1 MSANTGKGG
10 LVMSRLTGKIA
21 LITGGGGG
29 IGRATALRFAEE
41 GAKVV
46 VAEIDRALGAETA
59 QLAKAAAGNSGG
71 DALFVA
77 TDVTDRASVANAVA
91 TTVEAFGGLNVLH
104 NNAGGSTLQDGP
116 VTEAPEEEFWRVIK
130 VDLYGTFLCSQLAIP
145 EIIKAGGGSVINM
158 ASNVALMALPGRDCY
173 TAAKG
178 GIASIE
184 IANNHPRSRGI
195 ASMTRS
201 MAVEYA
207 PHKIRVNAI
216 APSVTLS
223 DRVKK
228 LLAGSSEIKAV
239 GDQHLLG
246 LGEPLDIAHMA
257 VYLAANES
265 RITTGQVLSVDS
277 GVTIY

>member
-1 MSANTGKGG
+1 MGRLDGK
-10 LVMSRLTGKIA
+10 VA
-21 LITGGGGG
+21 FITGGGGG
-29 IGRATALRFAEE
+29 IGRATAERFAEE

-46 VAEIDRALGAETA
+46 IAELNEAVGEP
-59 QLAKAAAGNSGG
+59 AADSARSFAANSGG
-71 DALFVA
+71 DAHFIKC
-77 TDVTDRASVANAVA
+77 DVTDKSSVQAAIA
-91 TTVEAFGGLNVLH
+91 ETVSRFGKLDILH
-104 NNAGGSTLQDGP
+104 NNAGGSTVDDGP

-130 VDLYGTFLCSQLAIP
+130 LDLYGTFLCSKFGIP

-158 ASNVALMALPGRDCY
+158 SSNVALMALPGRDCY

-178 GIASIE
+178 GV
-184 IANNHPRSRGI
+184 

-228 LLAGSSEIKAV
+228 LIQAAPEIEKISET
-239 GDQHLLG
+239 HLLG
-246 LGEPLDIAHMA
+246 LGLPIHIANMA
-257 VYLAANES
+257 VYLASDES
-265 RITTGQVLSVDS
+265 EITTGQVISVDS
-277 GVTIY
+277 GVTIV